1 MANVTHECVLL
12 GDGSA
17 VDYTPSAAQA
27 AGEVNILNG
36 MFRFATQPIPI
47 STLGSVKA
55 VAGPPAV
62 RIVKVVGNLGVG
74 DVVYWDA
81 NGTVV
86 GATTASTGAATRA
99 AVGNTLIGRVMKAAG
114 VSAQTV
120 DVQLTLGVVT
130 ESTLQNVIA
139 DPGTGNAIPVTAS
152 GHVPIAMG
160 GVGQTNTLA
169 APTFPGQELL
179 IYAVSEAGGTDTRI
193 ITCAT
198 LLNIA
203 NNNTITFEDVGEAVH
218 LVAVEEGAATYRW
231 RVVFQD
237 PSGTVHSV

>member
-1 MANVTHECVLL
+1 MADVTHECVLL
-12 GDGSA
+12 GEGGA
-17 VDYTPSAAQA
+17 VAYTPSAAQA

-36 MFRFATQPIPI
+36 MFRFATQPIAA
-47 STLGSVKA
+47 SALGSVKT
-55 VAGPPAV
+55 VGGPPTV
-62 RIVKVVGNLGVG
+62 RIVKITGNLGIG
-74 DVVYWDA
+74 NVVYWDA
-81 NGTVV
+81 TGDVA
-86 GATTASTGAATRA
+86 GASTSGTGAVTTV
-99 AVGNTLIGRVMKAAG
+99 AVGNTLVGRVIKAAG
-114 VSAQTV
+114 VSDQTV

-160 GVGQTNTLA
+160 GIGQTNTLA

-179 IYAVSEAGGTDTRI
+179 LYVVAEGGGTDTRI
-193 ITCAT
+193 ITCST

-203 NNNTITFEDVGEAVH
+203 NNNTITFEAVGEAVH

-237 PSGTVHSV
+237 PSGTVSGP